1 MLYIEEYHYINRKSE
16 DLEKQINI
24 VKFYCKKNNLDII
37 KIYKDIDSGLNTNRK
52 GLWRLI
58 RDAKKGLF
66 SIVVINFK
74 ERLTRFGYGYLKE
87 YLGEFGVEIISVNK
101 LEDKTPETELVEDLL
116 AIIQS
121 FSGKLY
127 GMRSHKNSS
136 LTVKAL

>member
-1 MLYIEEYHYINRKSE
+1 VLYIEEYHYINRKSE

-37 KIYKDIDSGLNTNRK
+37 KIYKDIGSGLNTNRK